1 MKTCYISI
9 ILYNI
14 NFEDKNMGE
23 NEDDLN
29 LKMQLTE

>member
-1 MKTCYISI
+1 MENEDI